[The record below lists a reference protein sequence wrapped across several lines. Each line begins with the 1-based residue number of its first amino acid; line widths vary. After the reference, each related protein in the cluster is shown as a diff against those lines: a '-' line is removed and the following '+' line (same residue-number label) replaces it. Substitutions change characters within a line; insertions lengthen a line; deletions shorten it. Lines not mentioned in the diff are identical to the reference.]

1 MERERER
8 ESHTKVEQPS
18 KIGGLILVLVEA
30 EKEAQHSTAQHSTAQ
45 HSTAQHSTAQYQSGD
60 DNNCLRLASTIKEC
74 DVHRFL

>member
-45 HSTAQHSTAQYQSGD
+45 YQSGD